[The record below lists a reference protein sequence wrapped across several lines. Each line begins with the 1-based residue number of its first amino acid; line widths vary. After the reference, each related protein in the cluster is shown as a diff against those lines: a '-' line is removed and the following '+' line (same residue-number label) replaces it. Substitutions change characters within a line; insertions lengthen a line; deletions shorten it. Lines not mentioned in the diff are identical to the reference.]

1 MTDDIER
8 LKALEVA
15 ATKGPWYHCRPFET
29 IPPVR
34 TVHGPV
40 PGQRIDY
47 VSTWPGMGTPK
58 DHKVVIPMEGREQTV
73 SSEDM
78 ALIVAI
84 RNTLPALLDRLE
96 KAEGELAEA
105 REDVRSL
112 CRFILN
118 EWGPDGALKATT
130 FALEQRQ
137 SAKGGDANAAPDRD
151 TNSKSATSPGVTA
164 GASALASARAEGR
177 KEGLAEAAKECARL
191 SAKMTR
197 TRLIPRDRVSLF
209 GLLPTP

>member
-1 MTDDIER
+1 MTTPTNIER
-8 LKALEVA
+8 LKALEAA

-78 ALIVAI
+78 ALIVAM
-84 RNTLPALLDRLE
+84 RNELLPLLARIE
-96 KAEGELAEA
+96 RGEGELRKAKAKITKLESELES
-105 REDVRSL
+105 R
-112 CRFILN
+112 
-118 EWGPDGALKATT
+118 PDAYLTG
-130 FALEQRQ
+130 
-137 SAKGGDANAAPDRD
+137 
-151 TNSKSATSPGVTA
+151 
-164 GASALASARAEGR
+164 
-177 KEGLAEAAKECARL
+177 GLA
-191 SAKMTR
+191 
-197 TRLIPRDRVSLF
+197 
-209 GLLPTP
+209 